1 MRLALFLSCSLA
13 MFAPALHAKDRAT
26 PQPYLLFYVSYSHAP
41 GGLVGT
47 LSSNVDFETSEMSK
61 DRLDS
66 VSMHAKLIE
75 KTSAGFRFSWKL
87 VRRTHGEVAA
97 DISREEFVA
106 WGQRKRIASIPE
118 CTVDVRYSP
127 IPANELNP
135 FGSNQALERTADR
148 RAHLFSMTSTLNP
161 GAQLA
166 LVSGR
171 SACSR

>member
-1 MRLALFLSCSLA
+1 ML
-13 MFAPALHAKDRAT
+13 APALHAKDPGT
-26 PQPYLLFYVSYSHAP
+26 PQPYLLFYVSYSNGL

-47 LSSNVDFETSEMSK
+47 LSEKIDFETSETSA
-61 DRLDS
+61 DRSDS

-75 KTSAGFRFSWKL
+75 KTPTGFRFSWKL

-118 CTVDVRYSP
+118 CIVDVRYSP

-135 FGSNQALERTADR
+135 FRSNHALQPTASR
-148 RAHLFSMTSTLNP
+148 CGQSLFVTSTLKP
-161 GAQLA
+161 AVPLA
-166 LVSGR
+166 LVSGG
-171 SACSR
+171 